1 MHTSQVVIEVTVKM
15 GSSQSAEET
24 EVKTVDSNGNIN
36 NNIILQEAHD
46 THTQMVINEK
56 LLLAT
61 YALVL
66 AEVIKV
72 GIYLFHAFRKTL
84 KKKYQKGGDA

>member
-1 MHTSQVVIEVTVKM
+1 M

-36 NNIILQEAHD
+36 NNIILREAQD
-46 THTQMVINEK
+46 THTQMIINEK
-56 LLLAT
+56 MLWAA

-66 AEVIKV
+66 AEIIKLA
-72 GIYLFHAFRKTL
+72 IYLFHTCRKTL
-84 KKKYQKGGDA
+84 KKKYQNGGNA